1 MKGNRI
7 RGRGQDGAVA
17 VEFAL
22 IFPILALLLV
32 GIIQFGIMW
41 SEYQVMQGAAR
52 EGARCASVQASSFS
66 TCDVTNR
73 VDAALPG
80 GYTRSNPVSVSVEG
94 GGSAC
99 TGSAT
104 LGKNVTVS
112 WDQTFDTGLLN
123 SLVPGFPD
131 TFEKTISGT
140 FRCE

>member
-22 IFPILALLLV
+22 IFPILALLVV

-52 EGARCASVQASSFS
+52 EGARCAATQAAGFSS
-66 TCDVTNR
+66 CVVTDR

-80 GYTRSNPVSVSVEG
+80 GYTRSGPVSVSVEG

-99 TGSAT
+99 TGTST
-104 LGKNVTVS
+104 IGKNVTVS
-112 WDQTFDTGLLN
+112 WTQQFGTGVLN
-123 SLVPGFPD
+123 NLVPGFPD
-131 TFEKTISGT
+131 TITRDISGT